1 MTTNDI
7 SNAVYGVFA
16 DPSVTYAFS
25 HGLYL
30 GATIVGVL
38 FGFTILRSIVSDGH
52 EDI

>member
-7 SNAVYGVFA
+7 ANAVYGVFA
-16 DPSVTYAFS
+16 DPAIADAFS
-25 HGLYL
+25 SGLYL
-30 GATIVGVL
+30 GAAIVGVL